1 MAYLVKDDYTI
12 STSIDHLDQIL
23 VQAAKNSG
31 LTADKVRT
39 NSEDTAEAEINAYLS
54 KYYDTATEFTIDG
67 SVAPETRNKLIIRC
81 MVNLSL
87 YNIFHTI
94 SPRDIPEMRQ
104 KLYDDCIEM
113 LKGYRDGMLDFGLDV
128 IDADMDGEPDV
139 ERTMLE
145 SAKKF
150 ISKPFTDPSLL

>member
-23 VQAAKNSG
+23 AQAANNSG
-31 LTADKVRT
+31 LTADQIRT
-39 NSEDTAEAEINAYLS
+39 NSEDTAQAEINAYLS
-54 KYYDTATEFTIDG
+54 KYYDTATEFAIDG
-67 SVAPETRNKLIIRC
+67 SIAPATRNKMILRC

-113 LKGYRDGMLDFGLDV
+113 LKGYRDGALDFGLAV
-128 IDADMDGEPDV
+128 IDTDMDGEPDV
-139 ERTMLE
+139 ERTMLQ
-145 SAKKF
+145 SGKKF